1 MEQRIG
7 GRRRLLCRRGKRLP
21 RHRLALAFGIGA
33 PTPGRRSFLTKR
45 RSSGLTCGGKEEKN
59 VRWATAAL
67 AVIVAAGL
75 LVAAASARVSSPT
88 KQAASIKACAL
99 LPDTTSST
107 RYTLFDAPYLKA
119 AFKKANVAATVVNA
133 HNDPQKQKSQAQQC
147 LAQGAKVI
155 LLDQLDPASG
165 ASITNL
171 AVAGGAKVID
181 YDRLV
186 VKSKASYYVSFNNVT
201 VGKLQGK
208 GLVAGL
214 KAKGTYSKHPVI
226 AQLNGDIKDNNAIL
240 FKQGYDS
247 ILNPLFKSGTFK
259 KATAGDQY
267 TEWSATKAR
276 TIFDQMLARN
286 GNKINGVLAAN
297 DGLAG
302 AVVASLKAHGLKP
315 VPLTGQDATPTG
327 VQFILAGWQ
336 TGTVYKSVRL
346 EANAAAA
353 AAIAIINGKPVPGVN
368 GKVSGTK
375 SILLKPVWITKS
387 NYTKLFTDGF
397 LKKGQVCNGIYAK
410 YCK

>member
-1 MEQRIG
+1 M
-7 GRRRLLCRRGKRLP
+7 
-21 RHRLALAFGIGA
+21 
-33 PTPGRRSFLTKR
+33 
-45 RSSGLTCGGKEEKN
+45 KN

-67 AVIVAAGL
+67 TAIVAAGL
-75 LVAAASARVSSPT
+75 LVAAASARDSSST

-99 LPDTTSST
+99 LPDTVSST

-119 AFKKANVAATVVNA
+119 AFKKAGVAATVVNA
-133 HNDPQKQKSQAQQC
+133 HNDPQKQKNQAQQC

-155 LLDQLDPASG
+155 LLDQLDAVSG
-165 ASITNL
+165 NSITNL
-171 AVAGGAKVID
+171 AVSRGAKVID

-186 VKSKASYYVSFNNVT
+186 VHSKASYYVSFNNVT
-201 VGKLQGK
+201 VGKLQGT

-226 AQLNGDIKDNNAIL
+226 AELNGDIKDNNAIL
-240 FKQGYDS
+240 FKKGYDS
-247 ILNPLFKSGTFK
+247 VLNPLYKSSVFT
-259 KATAGDQY
+259 KAKSGDQY
-267 TEWSATKAR
+267 TEWSPTKAR
-276 TIFDQMLARN
+276 TIFDQMLAQN

-353 AAIAIINGKPVPGVN
+353 AAIAILKGTKVPGVN

-375 SILLKPVWITKS
+375 SVLLKPVWITKA
-387 NYTKLFTDGF
+387 NYKKLFADGF
-397 LKKGQVCNGIYAK
+397 LKRSQVCNGIYAK